1 MAEQATIGVRLS
13 ATSVWWDRDSPMVT
27 VVGRIDSDA
36 AADELAAHLQHLRTL
51 GARYV
56 VVDFSAVECCN
67 QQGRT
72 VLLAAREETRLR
84 QGWLCVLGPSSLLD
98 QLVGF
103 SQQPAEGHRAQ
114 VAY

>member
-1 MAEQATIGVRLS
+1 MAEQATIGGRLR
-13 ATSVWWDRDSPMVT
+13 ATSVWWDKDSPMVT

-36 AADELAAHLQHLRTL
+36 AADELAAHLQHLHTL
-51 GARYV
+51 GARYI
-56 VVDFSAVECCN
+56 VVDFSAVECCDHH
-67 QQGRT
+67 GLT
-72 VLLAAREETRLR
+72 VLLAAREETRRR